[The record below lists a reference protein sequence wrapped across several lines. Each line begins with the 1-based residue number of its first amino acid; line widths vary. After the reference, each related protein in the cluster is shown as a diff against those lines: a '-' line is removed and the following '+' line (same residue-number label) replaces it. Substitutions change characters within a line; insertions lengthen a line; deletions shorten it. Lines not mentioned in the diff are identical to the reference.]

1 MSELEDLW
9 REDHKLLN
17 QIKIELERILKEL
30 DYEN

>member
-9 REDHKLLN
+9 REDYKLLN